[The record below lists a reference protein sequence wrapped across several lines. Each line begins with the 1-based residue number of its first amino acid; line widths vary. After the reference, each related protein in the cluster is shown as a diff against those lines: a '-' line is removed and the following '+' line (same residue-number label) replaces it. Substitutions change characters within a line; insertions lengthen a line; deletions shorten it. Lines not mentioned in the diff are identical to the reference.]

1 MPQSTPADSPAAFW
15 TLAQA
20 SDPASPLMMGGN
32 ASAPTTGTSTT
43 QGPPAP
49 AGQQQQAPGL
59 GPIIWL
65 LPVLLLFFILMT
77 GSTQRREKKRM
88 AQLMSNLKKQDKV
101 LTIGGIIGTVA
112 EIRDDEIV
120 LKVDENSNTR
130 MRFTRNAI
138 QQVLKQSDLAA
149 VTPGNSADPKI
160 EVKAG
165 KGERAAV

>member
-1 MPQSTPADSPAAFW
+1 
-15 TLAQA
+15 
-20 SDPASPLMMGGN
+20 
-32 ASAPTTGTSTT
+32 
-43 QGPPAP
+43 
-49 AGQQQQAPGL
+49 L

-65 LPVLLLFFILMT
+65 LPLLLLFFIFMT

-138 QQVLKQSDLAA
+138 QQVLKASDVAQL
-149 VTPGNSADPKI
+149 TPGNPVDPKI

-165 KGERAAV
+165 KGERATV